1 METIKT
7 IFQKIYE
14 IKNSH
19 FSELAP
25 KSKVSP
31 GLTFG
36 ILRYMPSKKGHD
48 FWDTRYKVNLQMNV
62 QFYAEIKFT
71 ICAKRGGMMTKCSIS
86 VCDDSAF
93 PIIACR
99 RFT

>member
-14 IKNSH
+14 IKNSQ
-19 FSELAP
+19 FSKLAL

-36 ILRYMPSKKGHD
+36 ILRYD
-48 FWDTRYKVNLQMNV
+48 EY
-62 QFYAEIKFT
+62 EI
-71 ICAKRGGMMTKCSIS
+71 
-86 VCDDSAF
+86 
-93 PIIACR
+93 IIPGI
-99 RFT
+99 